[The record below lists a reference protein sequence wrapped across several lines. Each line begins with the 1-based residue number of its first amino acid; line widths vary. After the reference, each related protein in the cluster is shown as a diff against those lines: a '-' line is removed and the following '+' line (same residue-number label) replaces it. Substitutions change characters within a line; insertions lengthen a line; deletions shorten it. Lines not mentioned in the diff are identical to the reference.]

1 MIQMDALRPRG
12 LSRGRAP
19 PAIDNHRHVTSHIVR
34 TIEVTALLLISS
46 SVWAVGNMT
55 TADPYAAATSSGD
68 QSPVAGHATIDRVAW
83 LQGCW
88 ELSSGDRLVEE
99 QWTRP
104 RGGIML
110 GVGRTTRDG
119 RLIEYETVVLRQQEG
134 RLAYEAHP
142 SGQEAAVFLST
153 EVTDTRV
160 VFENSAHDFP
170 QRVGYELRSPDA
182 LSAWVEGDVKGQSRR
197 IDFPY
202 RRVSCP

>member
-1 MIQMDALRPRG
+1 M
-12 LSRGRAP
+12 
-19 PAIDNHRHVTSHIVR
+19 RHICR
-34 TIEVTALLLISS
+34 TLWLNALLVMSS
-46 SVWAVGNMT
+46 SLVTPARTVSAALLSVTDQGVQNPTVGH
-55 TADPYAAATSSGD
+55 G
-68 QSPVAGHATIDRVAW
+68 TIDRVAW

-88 ELSSGDRLVEE
+88 ELSSGNRIVEE

-119 RLIEYETVVLRQQEG
+119 RLVEYESVVLREQEG

-142 SGQEAAVFLST
+142 SGQESAVFMSR
-153 EVTDTRV
+153 EISDTSV
-160 VFENSAHDFP
+160 VFENPTHDFP
-170 QRVGYELRSPDA
+170 QRVGYERPGSDA
-182 LSAWVEGDVKGQSRR
+182 LSAWVEGSVQGQSRR

>member
-19 PAIDNHRHVTSHIVR
+19 PAIDNHRHMASHIVR
-34 TIEVTALLLISS
+34 SIPLTALVFISL
-46 SVWAVGNMT
+46 SVWTSGKVT
-55 TADPYAAATSSGD
+55 TAARYSAADLGD
-68 QSPVAGHATIDRVAW
+68 QGSVTGHAAIDRVAW

-88 ELSSGDRLVEE
+88 ELSSGNRIVEE

-119 RLIEYETVVLRQQEG
+119 RLVEYETVVLREQEG

-142 SGQEAAVFLST
+142 SGQESAVFLST
-153 EVTDTRV
+153 EVTDSRV
-160 VFENSAHDFP
+160 LFENPAHDFP
-170 QRVGYELRSPDA
+170 QRVGYERPSPDA
-182 LSAWVEGDVKGQSRR
+182 LSAWVEGSVKGQSRR

>member
-1 MIQMDALRPRG
+1 
-12 LSRGRAP
+12 
-19 PAIDNHRHVTSHIVR
+19 
-34 TIEVTALLLISS
+34 
-46 SVWAVGNMT
+46 MT
-55 TADPYAAATSSGD
+55 TADPYSAAKPGD
-68 QSPVAGHATIDRVAW
+68 QSPAAGHATTDRLGW

-88 ELSSGDRLVEE
+88 ELSSGNRIVEE

-119 RLIEYETVVLRQQEG
+119 RLVEYETVVLREQDG

-142 SGQEAAVFLST
+142 SGQESAVFLST

-160 VFENSAHDFP
+160 VFENPAHDFP
-170 QRVGYELRSPDA
+170 QRVGYELGSPDG
-182 LSAWVEGDVKGQSRR
+182 LSVWVEGSVKGQSRR

-202 RRVSCP
+202 RRVSCL